1 MFPNG
6 LTFEPART
14 PDGSRQI
21 WKISGDADF
30 AALTE
35 GGLVS
40 FGSRPQRDSNLD
52 PGSPLDEGKQ
62 RLCTISSGYPVA
74 RSRFIPAD
82 PC

>member
-35 GGLVS
+35 GVWFRLD
-40 FGSRPQRDSNLD
+40 RDPN
-52 PGSPLDEGKQ
+52 GI
-62 RLCTISSGYPVA
+62 RI
-74 RSRFIPAD
+74 RFDVTREANQLAD
-82 PC
+82 LQ